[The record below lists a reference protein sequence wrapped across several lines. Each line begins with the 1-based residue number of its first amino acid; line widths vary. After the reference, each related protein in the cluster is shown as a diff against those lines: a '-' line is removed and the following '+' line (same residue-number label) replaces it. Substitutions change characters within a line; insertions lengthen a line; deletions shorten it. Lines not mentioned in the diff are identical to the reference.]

1 VKRLIIGTTNPHKVH
16 EIRTA
21 LVALAEWTM
30 ESLPAGVPDP
40 EESGATFLE
49 NAVRK
54 AEHFSHHVDALT
66 LADDSG
72 LCVPALGGRPGVR
85 SARYAEDPQARIAR
99 VLREMEGIPEERRD
113 AKFVCALA
121 LAEAGQVIWSVE
133 REVAGRIALA
143 PSGSH
148 GFGYDPIFYVPE
160 AGRTMAELTTSEK
173 EKISHRGHALAELR
187 QCLSS
192 L

>member
-1 VKRLIIGTTNPHKVH
+1 MKRLIIGTANPHKVH

-21 LVALAEWTM
+21 LVALGEWTM

-49 NAVRK
+49 NAVQK
-54 AEHFSHHVDALT
+54 SEHFSRHVDALT

-72 LCVPALGGRPGVR
+72 LCVLALGGRPGVR

-99 VLREMEGIPEERRD
+99 VLREMEGIPEERD

-121 LAEAGQVIWSVE
+121 LAEAGQMIWTVE
-133 REVAGRIALA
+133 REVAGRIAFA

-173 EKISHRGHALAELR
+173 EQISHRGRALAELR
-187 QCLSS
+187 QFLSS